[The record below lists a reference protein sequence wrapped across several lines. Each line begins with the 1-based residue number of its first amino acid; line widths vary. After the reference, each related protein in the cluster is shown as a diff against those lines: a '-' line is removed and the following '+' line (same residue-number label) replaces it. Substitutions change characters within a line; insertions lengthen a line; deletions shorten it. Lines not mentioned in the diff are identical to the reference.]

1 MNEYTKVISLMGH
14 YFIKEFKKD
23 KKHKN
28 KIREIREETVAKAF
42 KEGNTK
48 IYVCFEEKDKV
59 IELDEF
65 SDKKLIITY
74 LGKKFI

>member
-14 YFIKEFKKD
+14 YFIKEFKKE

-28 KIREIREETVAKAF
+28 KVREIREETVAKAF

-48 IYVCFEEKDKV
+48 IYVYFEEKDKT

-65 SDKKLIITY
+65 SDKDIIATY